1 MNGNKF
7 LPTYTASEGNLPA
20 TLHDNPFEAYA
31 AKVAPPSGQFLSFD
45 KGVWL
50 YGIDKQRLAHG
61 TRLAANVGGLLI
73 GWRKWYMGR
82 VEQDLLEPL
91 VAQVPPVSRSSLG
104 DMDPALWERD
114 ERSGQPR
121 DPWQFTNSLQ
131 MVDATGESFVFSTAS
146 KGGLGAI
153 GLLCKSYGQE
163 YRQRPGM
170 VPIVELGG
178 DSYMHSNSEYGL
190 IHTPVLTIVD
200 WAPEG
205 ALTIDPAGEEA
216 STPLPPP
223 PTPLGAQQGRQ
234 RAANPPQ
241 GSNASQRSTPQNF
254 TQTTTTSP
262 SKAPRF

>member
-1 MNGNKF
+1 MNGN
-7 LPTYTASEGNLPA
+7 GNLPA
-20 TLHDNPFEAYA
+20 NLQDDPFTAYA
-31 AKVAPPSGQFLSFD
+31 AKVAPPSGQYLSFD

-50 YGIDKQRLAHG
+50 FGIDKSRLAHG
-61 TRLAANVGGLLI
+61 TRLAANVAGLLI
-73 GWRKWYMGR
+73 GWRKWYAGR

-104 DMDPALWERD
+104 DMDQAMWETDQRT
-114 ERSGQPR
+114 GAPR
-121 DPWQFTNSLQ
+121 DPWQFTNTLQ
-131 MVDATGESFVFSTAS
+131 LVDNEGESYLFSTAS

-153 GLLCKSYGQE
+153 GALCKSYGQE

-190 IHTPVLTIVD
+190 IHTPKLTIVD

-205 ALTIDPAGEEA
+205 ALTIDPAGEQA
-216 STPLPPP
+216 PPLPPP
-223 PTPLGAQQGRQ
+223 AAVPQGRQ

-241 GSNASQRSTPQNF
+241 AAPQ
-254 TQTTTTSP
+254 QSTTTTSP
-262 SKAPRF
+262 SRAPRF